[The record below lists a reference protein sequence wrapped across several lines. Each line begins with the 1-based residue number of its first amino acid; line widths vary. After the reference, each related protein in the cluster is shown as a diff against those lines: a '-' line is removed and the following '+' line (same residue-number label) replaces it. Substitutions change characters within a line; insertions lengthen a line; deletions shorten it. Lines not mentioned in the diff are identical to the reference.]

1 MRIYRQ
7 LEYGEIVDKYDE
19 EYIWS
24 LNQWCNVIYH
34 RVGKPCPKN
43 YTIRRKECDK
53 PVLTPLALKL
63 IGEAV
68 DCDSGK
74 VKKSLED
81 KFIKLKQKITLT
93 SLALDLIRRKDCDR
107 QREEQAISPP
117 TNVEVSNH
125 QFPPTYI
132 GHLWEPA
139 GERRFEDFERS
150 YNGVQRKLETGN
162 LTHDLTTL
170 IRTRG

>member
-1 MRIYRQ
+1 MQPTYRERIFAK
-7 LEYGEIVDKYDE
+7 LD
-19 EYIWS
+19 
-24 LNQWCNVIYH
+24 
-34 RVGKPCPKN
+34 CP
-43 YTIRRKECDK
+43 
-53 PVLTPLALKL
+53 PPLPQH
-63 IGEAV
+63 
-68 DCDSGK
+68 
-74 VKKSLED
+74 KS
-81 KFIKLKQKITLT
+81 IKIT
-93 SLALDLIRRKDCDR
+93 SYADALLRKHELP
-107 QREEQAISPP
+107 Q
-117 TNVEVSNH
+117 VEVKVLQQDYSNH